1 MVLVRVS
8 LEAGREVARAGW
20 SMRLSQAGSD
30 RAPVPRR
37 HELDLAFTRRNR
49 ALSAHAR

>member
-8 LEAGREVARAGW
+8 LEAGREGLQGLDGACVCRRLVAT
-20 SMRLSQAGSD
+20 
-30 RAPVPRR
+30 APVTRR
-37 HELDLAFTRRNR
+37 HELDQAYTRRNR